1 MFSRQHIFDY
11 VKKCGMW
18 VETLDRL
25 VFELRKHKGFELT
38 VFLEAFWKEHLSTQL
53 KCEAIESLSW
63 RKA

>member
-1 MFSRQHIFDY
+1 MQVDGHGANLGQQDI
-11 VKKCGMW
+11 
-18 VETLDRL
+18 ETLDRL

-53 KCEAIESLSW
+53 KREAIESLSW